1 MKLLFNLACT
11 QPSLSGKRHGGGIYG
26 EIVFRHIVER
36 KLSVTAYYD
45 SSKWFNPEMLQL
57 IKNNQIKLL
66 DKQKE
71 GSLQKVVSRYSFDTL
86 YSPIVSDNM
95 FEIQDI
101 DVVGTI
107 HGLRPMELT
116 YDRMMWKYKSTS
128 LKEKIIFLIKYLFP
142 KFGYK
147 HAYEFYNKAYSKKNF
162 RFVMVSNHSI
172 FTLLAYCP
180 QFKNRTLKVFYS
192 PSTSSKLKLQN
203 RKFTDKYYLFVSA
216 NRWEKNCLRGIIAFD
231 RLFSYGFLKDTKV
244 RVTGVHSM
252 AAFNYKLQN
261 PDKFEFMGYVDDMC
275 LEQLYHDAYGFIYPS
290 LNEGFG
296 YPPIEA
302 MHYGVPCIVS
312 PFTSISEICQGAVLY
327 ANPYSIEEIMGRIL
341 MIDNK
346 KNHEQY
352 VSLAKAQEDK
362 IRKKQEQD
370 LDGLVDFIY
379 KIGYYE

>member
-341 MIDNK
+341 MIDDK

>member
-203 RKFTDKYYLFVSA
+203 RKFADKYYLFVSA

-252 AAFNYKLQN
+252 AAFKYKLQN

-275 LEQLYHDAYGFIYPS
+275 LEQLCHDAYGFIYPS

-341 MIDNK
+341 MIDDK

>member
-147 HAYEFYNKAYSKKNF
+147 HAHEFYNKAYSKKNF

-203 RKFTDKYYLFVSA
+203 RKFADKYYLFVSA

-341 MIDNK
+341 MIDDK

>member
-203 RKFTDKYYLFVSA
+203 RKFADKYYLFVSA

-275 LEQLYHDAYGFIYPS
+275 LEQLCHDAYGFIYPS

-341 MIDNK
+341 MIDDK

>member
-203 RKFTDKYYLFVSA
+203 RKFADKYYLFVSA

-252 AAFNYKLQN
+252 AVFNYKLQN

-341 MIDNK
+341 MIDDK

>member
-147 HAYEFYNKAYSKKNF
+147 HAYEFYNKAYSKKKF

-203 RKFTDKYYLFVSA
+203 RKFADKYYLFVSA

-362 IRKKQEQD
+362 IRKQQEQD

-379 KIGYYE
+379 KIG

>member
-203 RKFTDKYYLFVSA
+203 RKFADKYYLFVSA

-341 MIDNK
+341 MIDDK

>member
-203 RKFTDKYYLFVSA
+203 RKFADKYYLFVSA

-341 MIDNK
+341 MIDDK

-362 IRKKQEQD
+362 IRKKQKQD

-379 KIGYYE
+379 KIGYYG

>member
-45 SSKWFNPEMLQL
+45 SSKWFNPEILQL

-203 RKFTDKYYLFVSA
+203 RKFADKYYLFVSA

-341 MIDNK
+341 MIDDK

>member
-11 QPSLSGKRHGGGIYG
+11 QPSLSSKRHGGGIYG
-26 EIVFRHIVER
+26 EFVFRHIVER

-71 GSLQKVVSRYSFDTL
+71 GSLQEVVSRYSFDTL

-147 HAYEFYNKAYSKKNF
+147 HAYEFYNKAYSKKKI

-341 MIDNK
+341 MIDDK

-370 LDGLVDFIY
+370 LDGLVNFIY

>member
-1 MKLLFNLACT
+1 MKLLFNLTCT

-203 RKFTDKYYLFVSA
+203 RKFADKYYLFVSA

-327 ANPYSIEEIMGRIL
+327 ANQYSIEEIMGRIL
-341 MIDNK
+341 MIDDK